1 MSKKRL
7 LNQPAIFVAV
17 TVVVLAVAVGAT
29 AE

>member
-1 MSKKRL
+1 MSKERL

>member
-7 LNQPAIFVAV
+7 LNQLAIFVGV

>member
-7 LNQPAIFVAV
+7 LNQPAIFVAM